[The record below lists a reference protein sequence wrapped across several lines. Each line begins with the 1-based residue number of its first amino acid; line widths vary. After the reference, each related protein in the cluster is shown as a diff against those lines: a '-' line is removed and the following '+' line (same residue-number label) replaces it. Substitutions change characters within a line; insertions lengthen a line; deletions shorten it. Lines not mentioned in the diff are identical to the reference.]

1 MRFLLDF
8 VYCCGTSNL
17 RSEDSGYSTKPL
29 VPPPSQNFRRKKRGA
44 PDWRPSL
51 GSISED
57 GAAAT
62 RERGGPGAGRDV
74 RRRSGGGAAVAP
86 AVRFSGVITVT
97 MEIMITDET
106 PCPRLCQHSLQ
117 RHSCSDGQFI
127 NNCIYCIEK
136 YILIYM
142 V

>member
-57 GAAAT
+57 IAAAP

-86 AVRFSGVITVT
+86 AVRVQRRYYSDDGDYDYRRNTMPTIMPAFSP
-97 MEIMITDET
+97 T
-106 PCPRLCQHSLQ
+106 P
-117 RHSCSDGQFI
+117 F
-127 NNCIYCIEK
+127 
-136 YILIYM
+136 M
-142 V
+142 F